1 MALYDD
7 MDELLKKNLLTCLKH
22 NKLEQYLFGK
32 SGLCLREMPGNEMP
46 SAFGGWYFC
55 SKSD

>member
-7 MDELLKKNLLTCLKH
+7 MDELLKKNLLTYLRH

-32 SGLCLREMPGNEMP
+32 SGLCHREMPENNAIRIWRVV
-46 SAFGGWYFC
+46 SL
-55 SKSD
+55 